1 MAGNWLRPRGFQ
13 FYPNGSYLQIKVKEV
28 KAREAVKERRMHAAL
43 SDWRVLQDGEVV
55 TIVRNA
61 KVISQGRVEEVSG
74 SGGVMWIVNE
84 ESETQT
90 FFKSDGVFVR
100 RG

>member
-1 MAGNWLRPRGFQ
+1 M
-13 FYPNGSYLQIKVKEV
+13 

-43 SDWRVLQDGEVV
+43 SDWCELRGGEVV

-61 KVISQGRVEEVSG
+61 KVIAQGRVEEVSG
-74 SGGVMWIVNE
+74 SGGVLWIVNE